1 MRKVIVTNRKA
12 RKEYEIVETFEAG
25 LALAGAEVKS
35 IRAGKVSLQEAYV
48 RPEAGELYVVGMHI
62 SPYEQATVDPPEPR
76 RKRKL
81 LMHKREVRRL
91 TRAVEQKGVTI
102 VPLSL
107 YFTHGRAKL
116 EIAVCRGKRKYDKR
130 AEMRE
135 DEDRRAAEQAQ
146 RQGIDVE

>member
-1 MRKVIVTNRKA
+1 LRKVIVTNRKA

-48 RPEAGELYVVGMHI
+48 RPEAGELYVVGMHVT
-62 SPYEQATVDPPEPR
+62 PYEQATVDAPEPR

-81 LMHKREVRRL
+81 LMRKREIRRL

-116 EIAVCRGKRKYDKR
+116 EVAVCRGKRKYDKR

-135 DEDRRAAEQAQ
+135 EEDRHAAEQAQ
-146 RQGIDVE
+146 RGGKDFE